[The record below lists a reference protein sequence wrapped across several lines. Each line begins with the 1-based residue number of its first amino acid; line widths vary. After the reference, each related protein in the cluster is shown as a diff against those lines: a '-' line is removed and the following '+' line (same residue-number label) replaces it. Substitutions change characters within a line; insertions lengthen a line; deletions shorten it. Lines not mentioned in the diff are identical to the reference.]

1 MTTESVLAW
10 VKTLSTKPQHY
21 YCGTLNAKNDK
32 SFGIYQLKDRRSR
45 DISLGGMTNTKTA
58 VKGIS
63 ILVHWTQS
71 TRETEDIATAL
82 YNDLATAQNV
92 VIGGE
97 TVNYIQLLHNE
108 SIDVGADENGIC
120 ERVIEFIIHYS
131 NNQQSIPNKP
141 VPH

>member
-1 MTTESVLAW
+1 MTTEAVLAW
-10 VKTLSTKPQHY
+10 IKTLSPKPEHY
-21 YCGTLNAKNDK
+21 YCGMLNDKKDK
-32 SFGIYQLKDRRSR
+32 SFGIYQLKDQRSR

-71 TRETEDIATAL
+71 TRETEDIAAAL
-82 YNDLATAQNV
+82 YDTLATAQNI

-97 TVNYIQLLHNE
+97 QVNYIQLLHNE

-120 ERVIEFIIHYS
+120 ERVIEFIIHYERS
-131 NNQQSIPNKP
+131 
-141 VPH
+141 